1 MEIHEKPRGRQAD
14 ATAQRTRQR
23 IVHSALALFASR
35 GYDGVS
41 LRDIAAYSDVT
52 HGLIRHHF
60 GSKEDIWRAV
70 IDTTLQEYLAMMT
83 PLVEAAVTSNSSALD
98 TVKEVSRNAIILTG
112 RYPEVGRLLMHEG
125 VERGP
130 RLDYFMA
137 QLAPLVSQMDP
148 LIEAVQREGML
159 SQFSH
164 ESFLLSLIMLG
175 VMPFAMAAFSS
186 ELCNVDILAPEQV
199 EQHADR
205 VIVTFFSSVASD

>member
-1 MEIHEKPRGRQAD
+1 MVIRERSRGRQAD

-23 IVHSALALFASR
+23 IVHSALALFAAR

-41 LRDIAAYSDVT
+41 LRDIAAHSDVT

-70 IDTTLQEYLAMMT
+70 IDTTFEEYLAMMT
-83 PLVEAAVTSNSSALD
+83 PLVEAVVTSNGGALA
-98 TVKEVSRNAIILTG
+98 TVKEVSRNAIVLTG
-112 RYPEVGRLLMHEG
+112 RYPEIGRLLMHEG

-130 RLDYFMA
+130 RLDYFMG
-137 QLAPLVSQMDP
+137 QLAPLRTQMDP
-148 LIEAVQREGML
+148 LIEAVQREGWL
-159 SQFSH
+159 LQFSH
-164 ESFLLSLIMLG
+164 DTFLLALIMLG
-175 VMPFAMAAFSS
+175 VMPLALAAFSY

-205 VIVTFFSSVASD
+205 VIATLFPEIASD